1 MPCSGTRLGY
11 PALRRGLASEKR
23 VKVAGSMSI
32 MNNPTN
38 QGHAMVR
45 IEVSADVARRIME
58 SGESIEI
65 VDDRGRRL
73 GFVGR
78 PISDDEIAEARRRA
92 ESEESDSALDEVWA
106 RIKEK
111 HGGK

>member
-1 MPCSGTRLGY
+1 
-11 PALRRGLASEKR
+11 
-23 VKVAGSMSI
+23 MSI
-32 MNNPTN
+32 MDDPTTE
-38 QGHAMVR
+38 GRTMVR

-92 ESEESDSALDEVWA
+92 DTEEGGSTLDEVWS